1 MESSQH
7 LETKFQI
14 PYNQIYKVFMFDEG
28 GKVTRVHIFCANTK
42 NEKDLPSLFSELEL
56 AYFKEEN
63 IEFVFSDLLLHS
75 DDTIRNVKHKI
86 IHELINYHKDQEEF
100 MCSPEELYLFSSK
113 EMQIDFSEVFLQ
125 ITQNKRETIT
135 KEEFYYYSSLLQLD
149 PLSLESNKDG
159 FDG

>member
-1 MESSQH
+1 M
-7 LETKFQI
+7 
-14 PYNQIYKVFMFDEG
+14 
-28 GKVTRVHIFCANTK
+28 
-42 NEKDLPSLFSELEL
+42 
-56 AYFKEEN
+56 
-63 IEFVFSDLLLHS
+63 
-75 DDTIRNVKHKI
+75 
-86 IHELINYHKDQEEF
+86 NYHEDQEEF

-159 FDG
+159 FEGKMSFSPEKNSYSWNDWNQCAQSYGGKVFVPLGMDFQNHYDFLFQ